1 MILADVCVRRPVFAT
16 MLVGV
21 LVVAGWFSYN
31 GLTLELMPKVEMP
44 VVTVTTTLP
53 GAGPEEIEA
62 QVTKVIE
69 EAINT
74 VSGIDELRSVTREG
88 LSQII
93 VQFVLEKD
101 LGIAAQEVRDKVGTV
116 LADLPED
123 ADPPIVEKFDID
135 ATPIAT
141 VTVSGF
147 RGLKELTEIAEN
159 QVKEPLESVTGVG
172 AIDVLGSRKREIQI
186 LVDPERLKAYGLA
199 IRTVAQALA
208 KQNVEFPGGR
218 ITQESGETVLRT
230 LGRVKSVREF
240 EDIVVATKDGVPI
253 TLADIGRVEDGVEEP
268 RSLSRYDGKNAV
280 SLIIR
285 KQSGS
290 NTVAAVEAVQERLV
304 EVRQLLPPGV
314 EALVTRDQSEF
325 VKASVHE
332 VEQHLVLGSLFASII
347 VYFFLGNLRATLI
360 AAVAIPVSI
369 ISTYTLLA
377 AAGYSLNRI
386 TLLGLTLAV
395 GIVIDDAIVVLENI
409 YRYIEEKG
417 MNAFEAARAATAEV
431 GLAVSATTLSLVVI
445 FIPVG
450 FLKGIIGMWLSSF
463 GFTMAFS
470 IMVSLLVAFT
480 LTPMLCSRFLPKH
493 LDEHAPKS
501 QRALQQAAEAEPT
514 QAANPAQSSRESRL
528 YRLIDRSYTV
538 MLQWSMRHRW
548 AIVCLTLG
556 VFASTP
562 FIAGLVRP
570 SLMASDDR
578 GEFEIN
584 IKTPPGYS
592 LAQTD
597 AVTRQIEEEIHSLPG
612 VNHLLTEIG
621 STVGESV
628 TKSKIVV
635 TLTHYSE
642 RTLHQSQVMDLAR
655 EKVQGFPSL
664 RISVDQILPV
674 SGGGIQ
680 NVDVSYNLRGP
691 DLETL
696 QQYSEELKTRAQAM
710 PGLRDVDSTFEGGN
724 PELQVHLN
732 RRKASDLGIEAADIA
747 STLRIMVAG
756 EKITTYRE
764 GDELYDV
771 RLRLTPESRNRPE
784 VIQQVAVPSASVGQV
799 ILNNVVDMVPGTGPV
814 QIDRQDRQ
822 RQITI
827 TGNLAQDKALG
838 DAIADIDT
846 EVADMGL
853 PLGYTTGVT
862 GMGKMFEEMMESF
875 QIAFLLSIIGM
886 YMVLA
891 AQFESFLHPIT
902 IMLSLPLAV
911 PFALLAL
918 YIAGQH
924 LALFAIL
931 GMLLLFG
938 IVKKNSILQ
947 IDHTINLRAAGLP
960 RDEAILRANRERLR
974 PILMTTLALV
984 AGMIPILIG
993 QGPAA
998 ESHRGIAVVVI
1009 GGQSLC
1015 LLITLLVTPVA
1026 YSLFDDIEAWLGRV
1040 VPLIRSRLTRLWRRK
1055 PARAAPAGVAVEE
1068 KGFGD

>member
-16 MLVGV
+16 MLIGV
-21 LVVAGWFSYN
+21 LVVAGWFSYKS
-31 GLTLELMPKVEMP
+31 LTLELMPKVEMP

-141 VTVSGF
+141 ITVSGF

-172 AIDVLGSRKREIQI
+172 AIDVIGGRKREIHI

-199 IRTVAQALA
+199 IRTVAEALA

-240 EDIVVATKDGVPI
+240 EDIVIATNDGVPI

-304 EVRQLLPPGV
+304 DVRQLLPPGV

-332 VEQHLVLGSLFASII
+332 VEQHLILGSLFASII
-347 VYFFLGNLRATLI
+347 VYFFLGNLRSTLI

-377 AAGYSLNRI
+377 AAGYSLNRV

-493 LDEHAPKS
+493 LDEHAH
-501 QRALQQAAEAEPT
+501 
-514 QAANPAQSSRESRL
+514 SSRESRF
-528 YRLIDRSYTV
+528 YRRIDRSYTA
-538 MLQWSMRHRW
+538 MLKWSMRHRW
-548 AIVCLTLG
+548 AIVSLTLG
-556 VFASTP
+556 VFVSTP

-597 AVTRQIEEEIHSLPG
+597 AVTRQIEEEIHPLPG

-635 TLTHYSE
+635 TLKHYSE
-642 RTLHQSQVMDLAR
+642 RPLHQGQIMDLAR
-655 EKVQGFPSL
+655 EKVQGFPNL

-696 QQYSEELKTRAQAM
+696 REYSEDLKTRARHM

-756 EKITTYRE
+756 EEITTYRE

-771 RLRLTPESRNRPE
+771 RLRLTPESRNQPE

-799 ILNNVVDMVPGTGPV
+799 ILNNVVDLIPGTGPV

-827 TGNLAQDKALG
+827 TANLAKDKALG

-846 EVADMGL
+846 EVEEMGL

-875 QIAFLLSIIGM
+875 QLAFLLSLIGM

-960 RDEAILRANRERLR
+960 RDEAILRANKERLR

-1026 YSLFDDIEAWLGRV
+1026 YSLFDDLEAWLGRT
-1040 VPLIRSRLTRLWRRK
+1040 VPSIRNWLTHLWRRK
-1055 PARAAPAGVAVEE
+1055 PARTAPPQAAVEE
-1068 KGFGD
+1068 KAFGD

>member
-1 MILADVCVRRPVFAT
+1 MILADICVRRPVFAT
-16 MLVGV
+16 MLIGV
-21 LVVAGWFSYN
+21 LVVAGWFSYQS
-31 GLTLELMPKVEMP
+31 LTLELMPKVEMP

-62 QVTKVIE
+62 QITKIVE

-88 LSQII
+88 LSQVV
-93 VQFVLEKD
+93 VQFVLEKE
-101 LGIAAQEVRDKVGTV
+101 LGIAAQEVRDKVGTI

-141 VTVSGF
+141 ITVSGF

-159 QVKEPLESVTGVG
+159 QVKEPLESVSGVG
-172 AIDVLGSRKREIQI
+172 AIDILGGRKREIQV
-186 LVDPERLKAYGLA
+186 LLDHERLLAYRLS
-199 IRTVAQALA
+199 IRTVAEALA

-218 ITQESGETVLRT
+218 ITQDSGETVLRT

-240 EDIVVATKDGVPI
+240 EDIVVATRDAVPI
-253 TLADIGRVEDGVEEP
+253 TIADIGRVEDGVEEP

-280 SLIIR
+280 SLVIR
-285 KQSGS
+285 KQSGA
-290 NTVAAVEAVQERLV
+290 NTVDAVEAVQERLV
-304 EVRQLLPPGV
+304 EVRTLLPPGV

-325 VKASVHE
+325 VIASVHE
-332 VEQHLVLGSLFASII
+332 VEQHLILGSIFASII
-347 VYFFLGNLRATLI
+347 VFFFLGNLRSTII
-360 AAVAIPVSI
+360 AAVSIPVSI
-369 ISTYTLLA
+369 VATYTLLA
-377 AAGYSLNRI
+377 AAGYSLNRV

-417 MNAFEAARAATAEV
+417 MSPFEAARAATAEV

-450 FLKGIIGMWLSSF
+450 FLKGIVGMWLSSF
-463 GFTMAFS
+463 GFTMAFA
-470 IMVSLLVAFT
+470 IMVSLLVSFT
-480 LTPMLCSRFLPKH
+480 LTPMMCARFLPKNTG
-493 LDEHAPKS
+493 
-501 QRALQQAAEAEPT
+501 RQAH
-514 QAANPAQSSRESRL
+514 SSRESIF
-528 YRLIDRSYTV
+528 YRLIDRSYTA
-538 MLQWSMRHRW
+538 MLAWSMRHRW
-548 AIVCLTLG
+548 VVVCLTLG
-556 VFASTP
+556 LFIGTP
-562 FIAGLVRP
+562 WIAGLVRP

-597 AVTRQIEEEIHSLPG
+597 AVTAQIEDEIKPLPG
-612 VNHLLTEIG
+612 VAHLLTEVG
-621 STVGESV
+621 SVVGESV
-628 TKSKIVV
+628 TKAKIVV
-635 TLTHYSE
+635 TLDHYTE
-642 RTLHQSQVMDLAR
+642 RELKQYEVMDLAR
-655 EKVQGFPSL
+655 QKVEGFPGM

-674 SGGGIQ
+674 SGGGVQ

-691 DLETL
+691 ELETL
-696 QQYSEELKTRAQAM
+696 QDYAAELKTGVQQIA
-710 PGLRDVDSTFEGGN
+710 GLRDVDSTYEGGN

-732 RRKASDLGIEAADIA
+732 RRKSSDLGVEAADIA
-747 STLRIMVAG
+747 STIRIMVAG

-771 RLRLTPESRNRPE
+771 RLRLAPESRNRPE
-784 VIQQVAVPSASVGQV
+784 VIQQTSIPSAAVGQV
-799 ILNNVVDMVPGTGPV
+799 QLSSLVDMIPGTGPV
-814 QIDRQDRQ
+814 QIDRQERQ

-827 TGNLAQDKALG
+827 TANLAQDKALS
-838 DAIADIDT
+838 DAIADIDAKV
-846 EVADMGL
+846 EDMGL
-853 PLGYTTGVT
+853 PLGYTTGVS
-862 GMGKMFEEMMESF
+862 GMGKMFAEMIESF
-875 QIAFLLSIIGM
+875 QLAFLLSIIGM
-886 YMVLA
+886 YMILA

-911 PFALLAL
+911 PFALLSL
-918 YIAGQH
+918 WMFDQH

-947 IDHTINLRAAGLP
+947 IDHTINLRAQGLP
-960 RDEAILRANRERLR
+960 RDEAIMRANRERLR

-984 AGMIPILIG
+984 AGMVPILIG

-1026 YSLFDDIEAWLGRV
+1026 YSLFDDMEAGLAGVFERLRRLGGWLR
-1040 VPLIRSRLTRLWRRK
+1040 WRR
-1055 PARAAPAGVAVEE
+1055 AGGQVAQVSEDPV
-1068 KGFGD
+1068 GD

>member
-1 MILADVCVRRPVFAT
+1 MILADICVRRPVFAT
-16 MLVGV
+16 MLIGV
-21 LVVAGWFSYN
+21 LVVAGWFSYQS
-31 GLTLELMPKVEMP
+31 LTLELMPKVEMP

-62 QVTKVIE
+62 QITKIVE

-88 LSQII
+88 LSQVV
-93 VQFVLEKD
+93 VQFVLEKE
-101 LGIAAQEVRDKVGTV
+101 LGIAAQEVRDKVGTI

-141 VTVSGF
+141 ITVSGF

-159 QVKEPLESVTGVG
+159 QVKEPLESVSGVG
-172 AIDVLGSRKREIQI
+172 AIDILGGRKREIQV
-186 LVDPERLKAYGLA
+186 LLDHERLLAYRLS
-199 IRTVAQALA
+199 IRTVAEALA

-218 ITQESGETVLRT
+218 ITQDSGETVLRT

-240 EDIVVATKDGVPI
+240 EDVVVATRDAVPI
-253 TLADIGRVEDGVEEP
+253 TIADIGRVEDGVEEP

-280 SLIIR
+280 SLVIR
-285 KQSGS
+285 KQSGA
-290 NTVAAVEAVQERLV
+290 NTVDAVEAVQERLV
-304 EVRQLLPPGV
+304 EVRTLLPPGV

-325 VKASVHE
+325 VIASVHE
-332 VEQHLVLGSLFASII
+332 VEQHLILGSIFASII
-347 VYFFLGNLRATLI
+347 VFFFLGNLRSTII
-360 AAVAIPVSI
+360 AAVSIPVSI
-369 ISTYTLLA
+369 VATYTLLA
-377 AAGYSLNRI
+377 AAGYSLNRV

-417 MNAFEAARAATAEV
+417 MSPFEAARAATAEV

-450 FLKGIIGMWLSSF
+450 FLKGIVGMWLSSF
-463 GFTMAFS
+463 GFTMAFA
-470 IMVSLLVAFT
+470 IMVSLLVSFT
-480 LTPMLCSRFLPKH
+480 LTPMMCARFLPKNTG
-493 LDEHAPKS
+493 
-501 QRALQQAAEAEPT
+501 RQAH
-514 QAANPAQSSRESRL
+514 SSRESIF
-528 YRLIDRSYTV
+528 YRLIDRSYTA
-538 MLQWSMRHRW
+538 MLAWSMRHRW
-548 AIVCLTLG
+548 VVVCLTLG
-556 VFASTP
+556 LFIGTP
-562 FIAGLVRP
+562 WIAGLVRP

-597 AVTRQIEEEIHSLPG
+597 AVTAQIEDEIKPLPG
-612 VNHLLTEIG
+612 VAHLLTEVG
-621 STVGESV
+621 SVVGESV
-628 TKSKIVV
+628 TKAKIVV
-635 TLTHYSE
+635 TLDHYTE
-642 RTLHQSQVMDLAR
+642 RELKQYEVMDLAR
-655 EKVQGFPSL
+655 QKVEGFPGM

-674 SGGGIQ
+674 SGGGVQ

-691 DLETL
+691 ELETL
-696 QQYSEELKTRAQAM
+696 QDYAEELKTGVQQIA
-710 PGLRDVDSTFEGGN
+710 GLRDVDSTYEGGN

-732 RRKASDLGIEAADIA
+732 RRKSSDLGVEAADIA
-747 STLRIMVAG
+747 STIRIMVAG

-771 RLRLTPESRNRPE
+771 RLRLAPESRNRPE
-784 VIQQVAVPSASVGQV
+784 VIQQTSIPSAAVGQV
-799 ILNNVVDMVPGTGPV
+799 QLSSLVDMIPGTGPV
-814 QIDRQDRQ
+814 QIDRQERQ

-827 TGNLAQDKALG
+827 TANLAQGKALS
-838 DAIADIDT
+838 DALADIDAQV
-846 EVADMGL
+846 EDMGL
-853 PLGYTTGVT
+853 PLGYTTGVS
-862 GMGKMFEEMMESF
+862 GMGKMFAEMIESF
-875 QIAFLLSIIGM
+875 QLAFLLSIIGM
-886 YMVLA
+886 YMILA
-891 AQFESFLHPIT
+891 AQFESFLHPVT

-911 PFALLAL
+911 PFALLSL
-918 YIAGQH
+918 WMFDQH

-947 IDHTINLRAAGLP
+947 IDHTINLRAQGLP
-960 RDEAILRANRERLR
+960 RDEAIMRANRERLR

-984 AGMIPILIG
+984 AGMVPILIG

-1026 YSLFDDIEAWLGRV
+1026 YSLFDDMEAGLAGVFERLRRLGGWLR
-1040 VPLIRSRLTRLWRRK
+1040 WRR
-1055 PARAAPAGVAVEE
+1055 AGGQVAQVSEDPV
-1068 KGFGD
+1068 GD

>member
-16 MLVGV
+16 MLIGV
-21 LVVAGWFSYN
+21 LVVAGWFSYKS
-31 GLTLELMPKVEMP
+31 LTLELMPKVEMP

-53 GAGPEEIEA
+53 GSGPEEIEA
-62 QVTKVIE
+62 QVTKIIE

-88 LSQII
+88 LSQVI

-101 LGIAAQEVRDKVGTV
+101 LGIAAQEVRDKVGMI
-116 LADLPED
+116 LADLPDD

-135 ATPIAT
+135 ATPVAT
-141 VTVSGF
+141 ITVSGS
-147 RGLKELTEIAEN
+147 RSLKELTEIAEN

-172 AIDVLGSRKREIQI
+172 AIDILGGRKREIQVLI
-186 LVDPERLKAYGLA
+186 DPDRLKAYGLA
-199 IRTVAQALA
+199 MRTVAQALA

-218 ITQESGETVLRT
+218 LIQESGETILRT
-230 LGRVKSVREF
+230 LGRVKSVAEF
-240 EDIVVATKDGVPI
+240 EDIVVATNNGIPI
-253 TLADIGRVEDGVEEP
+253 TVADIGRVEDGVKEP
-268 RSLSRYDGKNAV
+268 RSLSRYDGTNSV
-280 SLIIR
+280 SLVIR
-285 KQSGS
+285 KQSGA

-304 EVRQLLPPGV
+304 DIRQLLPPGIV
-314 EALVTRDQSEF
+314 AVVTRDQSDF

-332 VEQHLVLGSLFASII
+332 VEQHLILGSLFASI
-347 VYFFLGNLRATLI
+347 VVFFFLGNLRSTLI
-360 AAVAIPVSI
+360 AAIAIPVSI
-369 ISTYTLLA
+369 IATYTLLA

-417 MNAFEAARAATAEV
+417 MTPFEAARAATAEV
-431 GLAVSATTLSLVVI
+431 GMAVSATTLSLVVI
-445 FIPVG
+445 FVPVG

-493 LDEHAPKS
+493 LDEHS
-501 QRALQQAAEAEPT
+501 H
-514 QAANPAQSSRESRL
+514 PADSAQHARSSRESRF
-528 YRLIDRSYTV
+528 YGLIDRSYTA
-538 MLQWSMRHRW
+538 MLEWSMRHRW
-548 AIVCLTLG
+548 AIVCLTIG
-556 VFASTP
+556 VFVSTP

-570 SLMASDDR
+570 SLMAGDDR
-578 GEFEIN
+578 GEFEVN

-597 AVTRQIEEEIHSLPG
+597 AVTRQIEQEIEPLPG

-628 TKSKIVV
+628 TKAKIVV
-635 TLTHYSE
+635 TLLHYTE
-642 RTLHQSQVMDLAR
+642 RNLNQFQIMDLAR
-655 EKVQGFPSL
+655 KKVQGFPEL
-664 RISVDQILPV
+664 RVSVDQILPI
-674 SGGGIQ
+674 SGGGVQ

-691 DLETL
+691 DLGTL
-696 QQYSEELKTRAQAM
+696 QRYAEELKTRVQRM
-710 PGLRDVDSTFEGGN
+710 PGFRDVDSTYEGGN

-732 RRKASDLGIEAADIA
+732 RRKSSDLGIEAADIA

-771 RLRLTPESRNRPE
+771 RLRLTPESRNRLD
-784 VIQQVAVPSASVGQV
+784 VLQQVAVPSAAVGQV
-799 ILNNVVDMVPGTGPV
+799 QLNSVVNLIPGTGPV
-814 QIDRQDRQ
+814 RIDRQDRQ

-827 TGNLAQDKALG
+827 TANLTKDKALG
-838 DAIADIDT
+838 DAIADIDA
-846 EVADMGL
+846 EVEAMGL

-862 GMGKMFEEMMESF
+862 GMGKMFAEMMDSF
-875 QIAFLLSIIGM
+875 KIAFLLSIIGM

-947 IDHTINLRAAGLP
+947 IDHTINLRAQGLP
-960 RDEAILRANRERLR
+960 RDEAILKANKERLR

-984 AGMIPILIG
+984 AGMIPILLG

-1026 YSLFDDIEAWLGRV
+1026 YSLFDDLEAWVGRTIPV
-1040 VPLIRSRLTRLWRRK
+1040 IGQWSRRLLRRK
-1055 PARAAPAGVAVEE
+1055 RRPTPVQAPVTEE
-1068 KGFGD
+1068 AFGD

>member
-1 MILADVCVRRPVFAT
+1 MILADVCIRRPVFAT
-16 MLVGV
+16 MLIGA
-21 LVVAGWFSYN
+21 LVVAGWFSYKS
-31 GLTLELMPKVEMP
+31 LTLELMPKVEMP

-53 GAGPEEIEA
+53 GSGPEEIEA
-62 QVTKVIE
+62 QVTKIIE

-88 LSQII
+88 LSQVI

-101 LGIAAQEVRDKVGTV
+101 LSIAAQEVRDKVGMI

-141 VTVSGF
+141 ITVSGA
-147 RGLKELTEIAEN
+147 RSLKELTEIAEN

-172 AIDVLGSRKREIQI
+172 AIDIVGGRKREIQI
-186 LVDPERLKAYGLA
+186 LIDPDRLKAYGLA
-199 IRTVAQALA
+199 MRTVAQALA

-218 ITQESGETVLRT
+218 IIQESGETILRT
-230 LGRVKSVREF
+230 LGRVKSVAEF
-240 EDIVVATKDGVPI
+240 EDIVVATTNGIPI
-253 TLADIGRVEDGVEEP
+253 TVADIGRVEDGVEEP
-268 RSLSRYDGKNAV
+268 RSLSRYDGTNSV
-280 SLIIR
+280 SLVIR
-285 KQSGS
+285 KQSGA

-304 EVRQLLPPGV
+304 DVRKLLPPGI
-314 EALVTRDQSEF
+314 EAVVTRDQSDF

-332 VEQHLVLGSLFASII
+332 VEKHLILGSLFASI
-347 VYFFLGNLRATLI
+347 VVFFFLGNLRSTLI
-360 AAVAIPVSI
+360 AAIAIPVSI
-369 ISTYTLLA
+369 IATYTLLA

-409 YRYIEEKG
+409 HRYIEEKG
-417 MNAFEAARAATAEV
+417 MTPFEAARAATAEV
-431 GLAVSATTLSLVVI
+431 GMAVSATTLSLVVI
-445 FIPVG
+445 FVPVG

-463 GFTMAFS
+463 GFTMAFA

-480 LTPMLCSRFLPKH
+480 LTPMLCSRFLLPKH
-493 LDEHAPKS
+493 LDEHA
-501 QRALQQAAEAEPT
+501 QRR
-514 QAANPAQSSRESRL
+514 SSRESRF
-528 YRLIDRSYTV
+528 YRLIDRSYMA
-538 MLQWSMRHRW
+538 MLKWSMAHRW
-548 AIVCLTLG
+548 AIVCVTLG
-556 VFASTP
+556 LFVSTP
-562 FIAGLVRP
+562 FIASLVRP
-570 SLMASDDR
+570 SLMVGDDR

-584 IKTPPGYS
+584 IKTPPGYT

-597 AVTRQIEEEIHSLPG
+597 AVTRQIEEEIEPLPG

-628 TKSKIVV
+628 TKAKIVV
-635 TLTHYSE
+635 TLLHYTE
-642 RTLHQSQVMDLAR
+642 RSLNQFQIMDLAR
-655 EKVQGFPSL
+655 EKVQGFPNL
-664 RISVDQILPV
+664 RVSVDQILPI
-674 SGGGIQ
+674 SGGGVQ

-691 DLETL
+691 DLGTL
-696 QQYSEELKTRAQAM
+696 QRYAQELKTRVQHL
-710 PGLRDVDSTFEGGN
+710 PGFRDVDSTYEGGN
-724 PELQVHLN
+724 PEIQIHLN
-732 RRKASDLGIEAADIA
+732 RRKSSDLGVEAADIA

-771 RLRLTPESRNRPE
+771 RLRLTPESRNRLDILE
-784 VIQQVAVPSASVGQV
+784 QVAVPSAAVGQV
-799 ILNNVVDMVPGTGPV
+799 QLNSVVNLIPGTGPIR
-814 QIDRQDRQ
+814 IDRQDRQ

-827 TGNLAQDKALG
+827 TANLTKDKALS
-838 DAIADIDT
+838 DAIADIDA
-846 EVADMGL
+846 EVEAMGL

-862 GMGKMFEEMMESF
+862 GMGKMFAEMMDSF
-875 QIAFLLSIIGM
+875 KIAFLLSLIGM
-886 YMVLA
+886 YMILA

-918 YIAGQH
+918 YIADQH

-938 IVKKNSILQ
+938 IVKKNAILQ
-947 IDHTINLRAAGLP
+947 IDHTINLRAQGLP

-984 AGMIPILIG
+984 AGMIPILLG

-1026 YSLFDDIEAWLGRV
+1026 YSLFDDLEMWLGRTIPV
-1040 VPLIRSRLTRLWRRK
+1040 IGQWSRRLLRRK
-1055 PARAAPAGVAVEE
+1055 PRPTPGQTPVTQTPVTEE
-1068 KGFGD
+1068 AFGD

>member
-1 MILADVCVRRPVFAT
+1 MILADICVRRPVFAT
-16 MLVGV
+16 MLIGV
-21 LVVAGWFSYN
+21 LVVAGWFSYES
-31 GLTLELMPKVEMP
+31 LTLELMPKVEMP

-62 QVTKVIE
+62 QITKIVE

-88 LSQII
+88 LSQVV
-93 VQFVLEKD
+93 VQFVLEKE
-101 LGIAAQEVRDKVGTV
+101 LGIAAQEVRDKVGTI

-141 VTVSGF
+141 ITVSGF

-159 QVKEPLESVTGVG
+159 QVKEPLESVSGVG
-172 AIDVLGSRKREIQI
+172 AIDILGGRKREIQV
-186 LVDPERLKAYGLA
+186 LLDHERLLAYRLS
-199 IRTVAQALA
+199 IQTVAEALA

-218 ITQESGETVLRT
+218 ITQDSGETVLRT

-240 EDIVVATKDGVPI
+240 EDIVVATRDAVPI
-253 TLADIGRVEDGVEEP
+253 TIADIGRVEDGVEEP

-280 SLIIR
+280 SLVIR
-285 KQSGS
+285 KQSGA
-290 NTVAAVEAVQERLV
+290 NTVDAVEAVQERLV
-304 EVRQLLPPGV
+304 EVRTLLPPGV

-325 VKASVHE
+325 VIASVHE
-332 VEQHLVLGSLFASII
+332 VEQHLILGSIFASII
-347 VYFFLGNLRATLI
+347 VFFFLGNLRSTII
-360 AAVAIPVSI
+360 AAVSIPVSI
-369 ISTYTLLA
+369 IATYTLLA
-377 AAGYSLNRI
+377 AAGYSLNRV

-417 MNAFEAARAATAEV
+417 MSPFEAARAATAEV

-450 FLKGIIGMWLSSF
+450 FLKGIVGMWLSSF
-463 GFTMAFS
+463 GFTMAFA
-470 IMVSLLVAFT
+470 IMVSLLVSFT
-480 LTPMLCSRFLPKH
+480 LTPMMCARFLPKNTG
-493 LDEHAPKS
+493 
-501 QRALQQAAEAEPT
+501 RQAH
-514 QAANPAQSSRESRL
+514 SSRESIF
-528 YRLIDRSYTV
+528 YRLIDRSYTA
-538 MLQWSMRHRW
+538 MLAWSMRHRW
-548 AIVCLTLG
+548 VVVCLTLG
-556 VFASTP
+556 LFIGTP
-562 FIAGLVRP
+562 WIAGLVRP

-597 AVTRQIEEEIHSLPG
+597 AVTAQIEDEIKPLPG
-612 VNHLLTEIG
+612 VAHLLTEVG
-621 STVGESV
+621 SVVGESV
-628 TKSKIVV
+628 TRAKIVV
-635 TLTHYSE
+635 TLDHYTE
-642 RTLHQSQVMDLAR
+642 RELKQYEVMDLAR
-655 EKVQGFPSL
+655 QRVEGFPGM

-674 SGGGIQ
+674 SGGGVQ

-691 DLETL
+691 ELETL
-696 QQYSEELKTRAQAM
+696 QDYAEELKTGVQQIA
-710 PGLRDVDSTFEGGN
+710 GLRDVDSTYEGGN

-732 RRKASDLGIEAADIA
+732 RRKSSDLGVEAADIA
-747 STLRIMVAG
+747 STIRIMVAG

-771 RLRLTPESRNRPE
+771 RLRLAPESRNRPE
-784 VIQQVAVPSASVGQV
+784 VIQQTSIPSAAVGQV
-799 ILNNVVDMVPGTGPV
+799 QLSSLVDMIPGTGPV
-814 QIDRQDRQ
+814 QIDRQERQ

-827 TGNLAQDKALG
+827 TANLAQGKALS
-838 DAIADIDT
+838 DALADIDAQV
-846 EVADMGL
+846 EDMGL
-853 PLGYTTGVT
+853 PLGYTTGVS
-862 GMGKMFEEMMESF
+862 GMGKMFAEMIESF
-875 QIAFLLSIIGM
+875 QLAFLLSIIGM
-886 YMVLA
+886 YMILA
-891 AQFESFLHPIT
+891 AQFESFLHPVT

-911 PFALLAL
+911 PFALLSL
-918 YIAGQH
+918 WMFDQH

-947 IDHTINLRAAGLP
+947 IDHTINLRAQGLP
-960 RDEAILRANRERLR
+960 RDEAIMRANRERLR

-984 AGMIPILIG
+984 AGMVPILIG

-1026 YSLFDDIEAWLGRV
+1026 YSLFDDMEAGL
-1040 VPLIRSRLTRLWRRK
+1040 
-1055 PARAAPAGVAVEE
+1055 AGV
-1068 KGFGD
+1068 FGRLRRLGGWLRGRRADGQVAQVSEDPVGD

>member
-1 MILADVCVRRPVFAT
+1 MILADICVRRPVFAT
-16 MLVGV
+16 MLIGV
-21 LVVAGWFSYN
+21 LVVAGWFSYQS
-31 GLTLELMPKVEMP
+31 LTLELMPKVEMP

-62 QVTKVIE
+62 QITKIVE

-88 LSQII
+88 LSQVV
-93 VQFVLEKD
+93 VQFVLEKE
-101 LGIAAQEVRDKVGTV
+101 LGIAAQEVRDKVGTI

-141 VTVSGF
+141 ITVSGF

-159 QVKEPLESVTGVG
+159 QVKEPLESVSGVG
-172 AIDVLGSRKREIQI
+172 AIDILGGRKREIQV
-186 LVDPERLKAYGLA
+186 LLDHERLLAYRLS
-199 IRTVAQALA
+199 IRTVAEALA

-218 ITQESGETVLRT
+218 ITQDSGETVLRT

-240 EDIVVATKDGVPI
+240 EDIVVATRDTVPI
-253 TLADIGRVEDGVEEP
+253 TIADIGRVEDGVEEP

-280 SLIIR
+280 SLVIR
-285 KQSGS
+285 KQSGA
-290 NTVAAVEAVQERLV
+290 NTVDAVEAVQERLV
-304 EVRQLLPPGV
+304 EVRTLLPPGL

-325 VKASVHE
+325 VIASVHE
-332 VEQHLVLGSLFASII
+332 VEQHLILGSIFASII
-347 VYFFLGNLRATLI
+347 VFFFLGNLRSTII
-360 AAVAIPVSI
+360 AAVSIPVSI
-369 ISTYTLLA
+369 VATYTLLA
-377 AAGYSLNRI
+377 AAGYSLNRV

-417 MNAFEAARAATAEV
+417 MSPFEAARAATAEV

-450 FLKGIIGMWLSSF
+450 FLKGIVGMWLSSF
-463 GFTMAFS
+463 GFTMAFA
-470 IMVSLLVAFT
+470 IMVSLLVSFT
-480 LTPMLCSRFLPKH
+480 LTPMMCARFLPKNTG
-493 LDEHAPKS
+493 
-501 QRALQQAAEAEPT
+501 RQAH
-514 QAANPAQSSRESRL
+514 SSRESIF
-528 YRLIDRSYTV
+528 YRLIDRSYTA
-538 MLQWSMRHRW
+538 MLAWSMRHRW
-548 AIVCLTLG
+548 VVVCLTLG
-556 VFASTP
+556 LFIGTP
-562 FIAGLVRP
+562 WIAGLVRP

-597 AVTRQIEEEIHSLPG
+597 AVTAQIEDEIKPLPG
-612 VNHLLTEIG
+612 VAHLLTEVG
-621 STVGESV
+621 SVVGESV
-628 TKSKIVV
+628 TKAKIVV
-635 TLTHYSE
+635 TLDHYTE
-642 RTLHQSQVMDLAR
+642 RELKQYEVMDLAR
-655 EKVQGFPSL
+655 QKVEGFPGM

-674 SGGGIQ
+674 SGGGVQ

-691 DLETL
+691 ELETL
-696 QQYSEELKTRAQAM
+696 QDYAEELKTGVQQIA
-710 PGLRDVDSTFEGGN
+710 GLRDVDSTYEGGN
-724 PELQVHLN
+724 PELQIHLN
-732 RRKASDLGIEAADIA
+732 RRKSSDLGVEAADIA
-747 STLRIMVAG
+747 STIRIMVAG

-771 RLRLTPESRNRPE
+771 RLRLAPESRNRPE
-784 VIQQVAVPSASVGQV
+784 VIQQTSIPSAAVGQV
-799 ILNNVVDMVPGTGPV
+799 QLSSLVDMIPGTGPV
-814 QIDRQDRQ
+814 QIDRQERQ

-827 TGNLAQDKALG
+827 TANLAQDKALS
-838 DAIADIDT
+838 DAIADIDA
-846 EVADMGL
+846 EVEAMGL
-853 PLGYTTGVT
+853 PLGYTTGVS
-862 GMGKMFEEMMESF
+862 GMGKMFAEMIASF
-875 QIAFLLSIIGM
+875 QLAFLLSIIGM
-886 YMVLA
+886 YMILA
-891 AQFESFLHPIT
+891 AQFESFLHPVT

-911 PFALLAL
+911 PFALLSL
-918 YIAGQH
+918 WMFDQH

-947 IDHTINLRAAGLP
+947 IDHTINLRAQGLP
-960 RDEAILRANRERLR
+960 RDEAIMRANRERLR

-984 AGMIPILIG
+984 AGMVPILIG

-1026 YSLFDDIEAWLGRV
+1026 YSLFDDMEAGLAGVFERLRRLGG
-1040 VPLIRSRLTRLWRRK
+1040 WRRWR
-1055 PARAAPAGVAVEE
+1055 RAGGQVAQVSEDPV
-1068 KGFGD
+1068 GD

>member
-21 LVVAGWFSYN
+21 LVVAGWFSYKS
-31 GLTLELMPKVEMP
+31 LTLELMPKVEMP

-62 QVTKVIE
+62 QVTKIIE

-88 LSQII
+88 LSQVI

-141 VTVSGF
+141 ITVSGF

-172 AIDVLGSRKREIQI
+172 AIDVLGGRKREIHI
-186 LVDPERLKAYGLA
+186 LVDPDRLKAYGLA
-199 IRTVAQALA
+199 IRTVAEALA

-240 EDIVVATKDGVPI
+240 EDIVVATNDGVPI

-290 NTVAAVEAVQERLV
+290 NTVAAVEAVEERLV
-304 EVRQLLPPGV
+304 DVRQLLPPGV
-314 EALVTRDQSEF
+314 EALVTRDQSDF

-332 VEQHLVLGSLFASII
+332 VQQHLILGSLFASII
-347 VYFFLGNLRATLI
+347 VYFFLGNLRSTLI
-360 AAVAIPVSI
+360 AAIAIPVSI

-377 AAGYSLNRI
+377 AAGYSLNRV
-386 TLLGLTLAV
+386 TLLALTLAV

-450 FLKGIIGMWLSSF
+450 FLKGIVGMWLSSF

-493 LDEHAPKS
+493 LDDHAH
-501 QRALQQAAEAEPT
+501 
-514 QAANPAQSSRESRL
+514 SSRESRF
-528 YRLIDRSYTV
+528 YGLIDRSYTA
-538 MLQWSMRHRW
+538 MLKWSMRHRW

-556 VFASTP
+556 VFVSTP

-597 AVTRQIEEEIHSLPG
+597 AVTRQIEEEIHPLPG

-655 EKVQGFPSL
+655 EKVQGFPNL

-696 QQYSEELKTRAQAM
+696 QQYSEDLKTRTQNM

-732 RRKASDLGIEAADIA
+732 RRKSSDLGIEAADIA
-747 STLRIMVAG
+747 STLRIMIAG

-799 ILNNVVDMVPGTGPV
+799 ILNNVVDLVPGTGPV

-827 TGNLAQDKALG
+827 TGNLAKDKALG
-838 DAIADIDT
+838 DAIADIDA
-846 EVADMGL
+846 EVEEMGL

-960 RDEAILRANRERLR
+960 RDEAILRANKERLR

-1026 YSLFDDIEAWLGRV
+1026 YSLFDDLESWIGRTMPALRNLPRRLFRRRPVQESPPASDQIPPPVSAQIKEKEA
-1040 VPLIRSRLTRLWRRK
+1040 
-1055 PARAAPAGVAVEE
+1055 
-1068 KGFGD
+1068 FGD